1 MLVTCC
7 VRQLCGIPSL
17 HFFSIQTPWA
27 QRANACALHGG
38 ADSTLCVSGTG
49 GQVCSAAARLPEE
62 TDLVPG
68 EPQRPCKTGSQ
79 GLELW
84 EGRLRE
90 GRGQLFSVGILALVD
105 LSLPSPPSPLL
116 FSSLLP
122 PPLPQI
128 SYVETL
134 SEGRFRHLLAIP
146 SKEKLLRV
154 IKYLLDEDEFL
165 SPYGIRSLSKVSQ
178 SV

>member
-1 MLVTCC
+1 M
-7 VRQLCGIPSL
+7 
-17 HFFSIQTPWA
+17 
-27 QRANACALHGG
+27 
-38 ADSTLCVSGTG
+38 
-49 GQVCSAAARLPEE
+49 
-62 TDLVPG
+62 
-68 EPQRPCKTGSQ
+68 
-79 GLELW
+79 
-84 EGRLRE
+84 
-90 GRGQLFSVGILALVD
+90 GILALVD
-105 LSLPSPPSPLL
+105 LPLL
-116 FSSLLP
+116 PPLSFSHPSSSSLLP

>member
-1 MLVTCC
+1 M
-7 VRQLCGIPSL
+7 
-17 HFFSIQTPWA
+17 
-27 QRANACALHGG
+27 
-38 ADSTLCVSGTG
+38 SGTG
-49 GQVCSAAARLPEE
+49 GQVRSAAARLPEE

-68 EPQRPCKTGSQ
+68 EPQRPCKTGSH

-105 LSLPSPPSPLL
+105 LSLPLLPPLSFSHPSS
-116 FSSLLP
+116 SSLLP